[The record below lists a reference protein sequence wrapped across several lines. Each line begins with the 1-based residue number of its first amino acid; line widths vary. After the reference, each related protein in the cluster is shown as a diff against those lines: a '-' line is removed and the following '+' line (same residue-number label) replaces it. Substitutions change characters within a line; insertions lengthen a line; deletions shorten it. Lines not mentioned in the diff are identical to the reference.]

1 MGELQPGDFVTFV
14 PSGGIPVRL
23 TRYGGTFVRLA
34 RAGGRQVTFSRYE
47 GEAITVDRETDLPE
61 DLKQELSYG

>member
-1 MGELQPGDFVTFV
+1 MAELQPGDFVTFV

-34 RAGGRQVTFSRYE
+34 RAGGRLVTFSRYE
-47 GEAITVDRETDLPE
+47 GEAITVDREADLPDE
-61 DLKQELSYG
+61 LKQTLGYS